1 MFRTAFLVSSAVAA
15 VKSVQ
20 KSPLALT
27 ALPGVLEFVLEL
39 ELLTCVRPPLIGV
52 VGAGRTSFRLVVMG
66 VAAAAAADGCCSRAC
81 RVDSL
86 LPLGVEAA
94 DDM

>member
-20 KSPLALT
+20 KSPLALAPE
-27 ALPGVLEFVLEL
+27 ALPGVLELEL
-39 ELLTCVRPPLIGV
+39 ILACVRPALIGV

-66 VAAAAAADGCCSRAC
+66 VAAAADG
-81 RVDSL
+81 
-86 LPLGVEAA
+86 
-94 DDM
+94 